1 MRPFAIAMVLLLVAC
16 TPEQSKAIGNQPK
29 KTIDNVTNKVQDAMK
44 QGQGSER
51 LKDGE
56 K

>member
-1 MRPFAIAMVLLLVAC
+1 MRLFAITLVLLLVAC
-16 TPEQSKAIGNQPK
+16 TPDQSKNIGAQPK
-29 KTIDNVTNKVQDAMK
+29 KTVDSVSSKVGDLMK

-51 LKDGE
+51 LKEDQ